1 MHGHWGS
8 ELKSSHNRNLR
19 PAKPTRL
26 WEKTNIEKPHE
37 TTTRQDLHAAIS
49 RNGQAFLETWEA
61 CGLPPQTLSQV
72 VGGATW
78 QKKIGFLSF
87 MNCTFC
93 GVSSSNIFHKT
104 FWHWMAD
111 MVVWRSLQ
119 ISIAWDFWCN
129 LRGPHILSCH
139 EAKAAVNVDVL
150 PFSLGKICEAPI
162 GWGLLWWSSWATP
175 GGARATTCYRPI
187 VVAAGGPFVWIF
199 LGFSTIRVPTNPIWC
214 INISHTFPIKL
225 ASFGVSRYQQVS
237 DTPIW
242 QYDHIAYIYICIYI

>member
-1 MHGHWGS
+1 
-8 ELKSSHNRNLR
+8 
-19 PAKPTRL
+19 
-26 WEKTNIEKPHE
+26 
-37 TTTRQDLHAAIS
+37 
-49 RNGQAFLETWEA
+49 
-61 CGLPPQTLSQV
+61 
-72 VGGATW
+72 
-78 QKKIGFLSF
+78 
-87 MNCTFC
+87 
-93 GVSSSNIFHKT
+93 
-104 FWHWMAD
+104 MAD

-199 LGFSTIRVPTNPIWC
+199 LGFSTIRVPTNPIWR

-242 QYDHIAYIYICIYI
+242 QYDHIAYIYAYIYSLCRKETAWSRYSYNFATNVCTNSQTAHLVNPAKGVAALHFALNGAWYIHIYIIWLQLSYLKC